1 MAPHTNISDKTLLS
15 RTECAALRGIAILGI
30 FLHNYLHWLRPMVK
44 ENEYQFYQ
52 HNIDRLKEL
61 LASPSWDLPLQLF
74 SFFGHYGVPVF
85 LFLSGYGLVLKYE
98 GKDKPRITTFMKN
111 HFMKLF
117 PMMMLGFTVFAMVD
131 WMTPMRHHWTW
142 AEIIGQ
148 VTMTINMFPNPDR
161 VIWPGP
167 YWFFGLMMQL
177 YLIYI
182 VAIHGKSNKVLSG
195 MIILCWGIQ
204 ALCYEAPE
212 GDVLNCIRYNCI
224 GGMLPFGMGV
234 LAARTTWYN
243 ALTRTQWSLAFI
255 VSLTAT
261 VILSMNF
268 HTWLWVPAMVV
279 ILNTAFVKLLSDNGL
294 RLLSTLGALSAAIFV
309 CHPITRKIFIPI
321 SRSGD
326 IMDGLV
332 IYVTTTLM
340 LAYLFKVAIEK
351 TRNT

>member
-1 MAPHTNISDKTLLS
+1 
-15 RTECAALRGIAILGI
+15 
-30 FLHNYLHWLRPMVK
+30 MVK
-44 ENEYQFYQ
+44 ENEYQFHQ
-52 HNIDRLKEL
+52 HNVDRLKEL
-61 LASPSWDLPLQLF
+61 LVSPSWDLPLQLF

-98 GKDKPRITTFMKN
+98 GKEKPRITTFMKS

-117 PMMMLGFTVFAMVD
+117 PMMILGFTVFAMVV

-142 AEIIGQ
+142 EEIIGLF
-148 VTMTINMFPNPDR
+148 TMTINLFPNPDK

-177 YLIYI
+177 YLIYV
-182 VAIHGKSNKVLSG
+182 VAIHGKSNKNLSG
-195 MIILCWGIQ
+195 IIILCWGIQ

-212 GDVLNCIRYNCI
+212 GEALNCIRYNCI

-234 LAARTTWYN
+234 LAGRATWRN
-243 ALTRTQWSLAFI
+243 ALTRTQWSLAFA

-279 ILNTAFVKLLSDNGL
+279 ILNTTFVKLLSNNGL
-294 RLLSTLGALSAAIFV
+294 RLLSNLGALSAAIFV

-332 IYVTTTLM
+332 IYVVTTLM

-351 TRNT
+351 IRNV